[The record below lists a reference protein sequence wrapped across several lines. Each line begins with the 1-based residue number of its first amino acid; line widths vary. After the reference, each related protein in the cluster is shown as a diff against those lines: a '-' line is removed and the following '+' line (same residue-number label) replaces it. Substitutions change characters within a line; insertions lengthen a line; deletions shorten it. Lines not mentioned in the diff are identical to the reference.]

1 MMGIASRAS
10 SLIERRAQGRT
21 LTLRRRNSLTATPV
35 LSAPISAGNT
45 ALTLKHQNANL
56 RLTGRVVKGAVFS
69 ISGISGTYTVLID
82 SEAPVSG
89 ILSLV
94 FTPEIPVGQSANTG
108 AAVTFSQSYSEVP
121 YPYLRRASL
130 EEDEK
135 MIEGGTQ
142 ARLLPYSSSKPAP
155 RQNDELDGTAIK
167 AVKVIDADDG
177 VAYYRCI
184 IGDTPS

>member
-1 MMGIASRAS
+1 MTISSRATA
-10 SLIERRAQGRT
+10 LIERRAQGRT
-21 LTLRRRNSLTATPV
+21 LTLRRRNSITASMV
-35 LSAPISAGNT
+35 LAAPISTGNT
-45 ALTLKHQNANL
+45 ALTLKHQNSGL
-56 RLTGRVVKGAVFS
+56 RLTGRVVKGSTFS
-69 ISGISGTYTVLID
+69 ISGVTGTYTVLID

-94 FTPEIPVGQSANTG
+94 FTPEIPTGQSASTG
-108 AAVTFSQSYSEVP
+108 AAVTFSQSYSEVT

-135 MIEGGTQ
+135 MIEGGSQ
-142 ARLLPYSSSKPAP
+142 ARILPYSSTKPAP

-167 AVKVIDADDG
+167 AVKVVDADDG

>member
-1 MMGIASRAS
+1 MSISSRATA
-10 SLIERRAQGRT
+10 LIERRAQGRT
-21 LTLRRRNSLTATPV
+21 LTLRRRNTLNTSPV
-35 LSAPISAGNT
+35 LAASLSAGGT
-45 ALTLKHQNANL
+45 ALTLKHSNSSL

-69 ISGISGTYTVLID
+69 ISGVTGTYTVLID

-89 ILSLV
+89 ILPIV
-94 FTPEIPVGQSANTG
+94 FTPAIPALQSAAIG
-108 AAVTFSQSYSEVP
+108 AAVTFSQSYADST

-135 MIEGGTQ
+135 MIEGGSQ
-142 ARLLPYSSSKPAP
+142 ARILPYSPTRPAP

-167 AVKVIDADDG
+167 AVKVVDADDG
-177 VAYYRCI
+177 IAYYRCI

>member
-1 MMGIASRAS
+1 MSISACAI

-21 LTLRRRNSLTATPV
+21 LTLRRRNSLTASPV
-35 LSAPISAGNT
+35 LSAPLSAGNS
-45 ALTLKHQNANL
+45 ALTLKHQNASL
-56 RLTGRVVKGAVFS
+56 RLTGRVVKGSTFS
-69 ISGISGTYTVLID
+69 VSGVAGTYAVLID
-82 SEAPVSG
+82 TEAPLSG
-89 ILSLV
+89 IISLV
-94 FTPEIPVGQSANTG
+94 FTPAIPAGQSAATG
-108 AAVTFSQSYSEVP
+108 AAVTFSQSYSDIS

-135 MIEGGTQ
+135 MIEGGSQ
-142 ARLLPYSSSKPAP
+142 ARILPYSSTKPAP

-167 AVKVIDADDG
+167 AVKVVDADDG